1 MSGGTAKAHS
11 IVARR
16 AVASTEKAAAEPVLA
31 RTDRKTRSS
40 SARRL
45 GGGSDRPADV
55 SDDQLSYLEPD
66 LPGAHGIVQVASAR
80 NGTCRSSPR
89 ECGSRN

>member
-55 SDDQLSYLEPD
+55 SDDQLSYLEPTFQA
-66 LPGAHGIVQVASAR
+66 LTAWFRLLLRATEPAVEPARVRVA
-80 NGTCRSSPR
+80 
-89 ECGSRN
+89 